1 MSNDFYRFRVALAET
16 KRLKYNRSVSRTR
29 QLIYVIILL
38 IITWITY
45 PFLLLWLNIVAMIV
59 SLLCMLL
66 IIKEQQ
72 YALDCSS
79 TMKGLIQGLES
90 DITLNKTWFD
100 PIEQGVITEEILAL
114 KKTSIFNF

>member
-1 MSNDFYRFRVALAET
+1 MSEDLYRFRVALKEA

-59 SLLCMLL
+59 SLLCILL
-66 IIKEQQ
+66 IIEEQRN
-72 YALDCSS
+72 ALNDTSALN
-79 TMKGLIQGLES
+79 GLIHGLES
-90 DITLNKTWFD
+90 DIALKNVYFE

-114 KKTSIFNF
+114 KKISIFNF